1 MALNKDIKMRRKIFA
16 TGEMAKELQREA
28 MAIWRKGNQEESLEG
43 IENDPVVSLL
53 MTALAY
59 QNYTADNELSRLKNE
74 VLEDFSRMLIPYE
87 LCHAKPASVLIQAH
101 TEDDVNKVSLHSGLS
116 FLLSENKFNFMPLLE
131 TTVYNAEVESVV
143 RLDARRWKV
152 CLEFNEEISSLDGFS
167 FIVDNFNFKD
177 LKISLDGKQI
187 FLIKPWDYANLPL
200 SNCFSIDSML
210 YDDSLA
216 YDATTTWFDLFSEQN
231 KRMFIVEKHSTE
243 KLFARPTIK
252 IDLVFEFNGISDDF
266 IFDKSQ
272 LLINTVLL
280 VNTSLKDATLSVN
293 NPIARIAEGDDETP
307 EKLLHLMRPSSEQMY
322 KNISFTLRRSA
333 MERFN
338 VDSLLRL
345 LHCLIDKY
353 STDYYAF
360 MQIDR
365 LKNGLEVNRL
375 YQWLINLTKYLE
387 ESPITISSGVYLLLK
402 KGKEVLQENESLTL
416 KYLTTQGAKVNP
428 YLSIRSSFSVP
439 VGLSISKTSVIA
451 EPVMGVDEA
460 VGVDVQNSMSRYY
473 MVTNNRL
480 VTPADI
486 KIFCYNELLR
496 RYNIDS
502 YIIRN
507 IVVKNTIQSERGHCG
522 FETMVEIIM
531 IDDVFVKRSLEGRI
545 CEVELLL
552 QKMIEVRSCTPYPV
566 QVNIRIV

>member
-1 MALNKDIKMRRKIFA
+1 MRKKIFA
-16 TGEMAKELQREA
+16 TGEMAKELQKEA
-28 MAIWRKGNQEESLEG
+28 MAIWRMGSNEENFEG
-43 IENDPVVSLL
+43 MENDPVVSLL

-59 QNYTADNELSRLKNE
+59 QEYTADNELSRLKNE

-87 LCHAKPASVLIQAH
+87 LCHAKPASVLVRTN
-101 TEDDVNKVSLHSGLS
+101 TEDQVNKVSLHSGMS
-116 FLLSENKFNFMPLLE
+116 FTLGENKFNFMPLLD
-131 TTVYNAEVESVV
+131 TTVYNAKLDSVV

-152 CLEFNEEISSLDGFS
+152 SINFKEEISSLEGFS
-167 FIVDNFNFKD
+167 FLVDNHNFKD
-177 LKISLDGKQI
+177 LNISLGGKRI
-187 FLIKPWDYANLPL
+187 SLIKPWHYANLPL
-200 SNCFSIDSML
+200 SKCFSIDSML
-210 YDDSLA
+210 YNETLA
-216 YDATTTWFDLFSEQN
+216 FDASTTWFDLFAQQN
-231 KRMFIVEKHSTE
+231 KRMFVVEKYATDDI
-243 KLFARPTIK
+243 FTCPVDK
-252 IDLVFEFNGISDDF
+252 IDLVFEFVGISDNF
-266 IFDKSQ
+266 VFDKSQ
-272 LLINTVLL
+272 LIINTVLL
-280 VNTSLKDATLSVN
+280 VNTALKNATLSVN
-293 NPIARIAEGDDETP
+293 NPIVRIADEEGNAS

-333 MERFN
+333 IERFN

-375 YQWLINLTKYLE
+375 YQWLVNLAKYLE
-387 ESPITISSGVYLLLK
+387 DSPMSVSSGVYLLLK
-402 KGKEVLQENESLTL
+402 KGKDSLLEDESLTL
-416 KYLTTQGAKVNP
+416 QYLITQGAMINP
-428 YLSIRSSFSVP
+428 YLSTRAQFNVP
-439 VGLSISKTSVIA
+439 VGISMQKTSVVA
-451 EPVMGVDEA
+451 EPVLGLDEV

-502 YIIRN
+502 SIIRN
-507 IVVKNTIQSERGHCG
+507 IVVVNAIHSERGHCG
-522 FETMVEIIM
+522 FETKVEILI
-531 IDDVFVKRSLEGRI
+531 IDDVFVKRSLAGKI
-545 CEVELLL
+545 NEVELIL
-552 QKMIEVRSCTPYPV
+552 QKMIEVRSSFAYPV